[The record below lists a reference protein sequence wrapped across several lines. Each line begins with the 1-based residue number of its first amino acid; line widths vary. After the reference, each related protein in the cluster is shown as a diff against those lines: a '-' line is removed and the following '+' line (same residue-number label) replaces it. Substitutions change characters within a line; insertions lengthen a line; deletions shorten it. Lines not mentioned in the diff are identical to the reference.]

1 MTGQTP
7 RLEIPEV
14 GLQRSE
20 RRVNA
25 ALVGMT
31 VRATS
36 VSQEPIAH
44 AFFFFGSRPRGKP
57 QDFEPRPERQQ
68 AASNGTEARCGSL
81 ITLEFA

>member
-44 AFFFFGSRPRGKP
+44 AFFFFWIQTPGETSG
-57 QDFEPRPERQQ
+57 F
-68 AASNGTEARCGSL
+68 
-81 ITLEFA
+81 